1 MVKQQD
7 AIINCDVQ
15 VLLDNRGD
23 YWAAYMEPTGMTVYG
38 ATREAALARVNQ
50 AMEFFVRGMVREV
63 GVERLRRYID
73 SHGVP
78 SSIVEHT
85 PVGKVRHT
93 LPFTYSLE
101 GVANA

>member
-1 MVKQQD
+1 MIKQQD
-7 AIINCDVQ
+7 ATINFDVQ
-15 VLLDNRGD
+15 FLLDNRGD
-23 YWAAYMEPTGMTVYG
+23 YWAAYVEPTGMTVYG
-38 ATREAALARVNQ
+38 ATREATLARVNQ

-63 GVERLRRYID
+63 GVERLRRYLD

-93 LPFTYSLE
+93 FPFTFYL
-101 GVANA
+101 GAADND